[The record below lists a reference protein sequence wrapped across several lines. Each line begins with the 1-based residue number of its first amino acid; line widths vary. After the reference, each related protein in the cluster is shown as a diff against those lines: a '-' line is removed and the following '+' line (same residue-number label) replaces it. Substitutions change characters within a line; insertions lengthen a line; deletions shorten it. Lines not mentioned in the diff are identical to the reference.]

1 MTDASI
7 RARPRPPSLQALF
20 IGTLGLAGWVF
31 GARPIGDNSM
41 FVHLRTGIDIV
52 DGLGIPRRDR
62 YSFTARGEEWVVQS
76 WLPELTY
83 GWAERL
89 GGVGLVIL
97 EQAVLMGV
105 LALLI
110 GLLAR
115 SGSPLRTLGAGGL
128 ALGAGI
134 AFWSPRPLLFG
145 LVCMALTILVVERR
159 VSPWLLL
166 PVVWVWVNSHG
177 SFPLGLAWLGVVGLG
192 TWIDARR
199 FPIEMAR
206 YAGAFVLGLVV
217 ACINPLGPRLLTFAL
232 TVGDK
237 REIFSQVVEW
247 RSPDFQSG
255 VGMFTLLFLVPA
267 LAVLVRARPPWRD
280 VLVVVVFLA
289 LGLIALRNLAVLAIV
304 LAAPLGRALSP
315 SSGVVESGSRGAS
328 SRTNIVFAAV
338 LGVASLLF
346 GIGGYTGRGIDERS
360 YPVAALR
367 FLNRQGLLSP
377 SHRLATTDVV
387 GGYLIL
393 ERGTRANVFI
403 DDRVDMYPVP
413 VSRDYIRLL
422 HAEPGALRVLERRR
436 VDLVLWEAER
446 PLTALLAAAP
456 EWKQTYRRSG
466 WAVFQRS
473 TSMR

>member
-1 MTDASI
+1 MTEPTVL
-7 RARPRPPSLQALF
+7 RARPRWPPSLEALF
-20 IGTLGLAGWVF
+20 VGTLALAGWCF

-41 FVHLRTGIDIV
+41 FVHLRTGIDIA
-52 DGLGIPRRDR
+52 GGRGIPRRDP
-62 YSFTARGEEWVVQS
+62 YSFTARGNEWVVQS

-89 GGVGLVIL
+89 GGVGLVVI

-105 LALLI
+105 LAVLI

-115 SGSPLRTLGAGGL
+115 SGSPLRTLAAGGL

-159 VSPWLLL
+159 VSPWWLV
-166 PVVWVWVNSHG
+166 PIVWVWVNSHG
-177 SFPLGLAWLGVVGLG
+177 SFPLGLAWIGVVGLG
-192 TWIDARR
+192 AWIDGRR
-199 FPIEMAR
+199 FPVDLAR
-206 YAGAFVLGLVV
+206 YAGAFVIGLAV
-217 ACINPLGPRLLTFAL
+217 ACINPLGPRLLTFAV

-237 REIFSQVVEW
+237 REIFRQVVEW

-255 VGMFTLLFLVPA
+255 VGMFTLLFVIPA

-289 LGLIALRNLAVLAIV
+289 MGLIALRNLAVFAIV
-304 LAAPLGRALSP
+304 LAAPLRRALAH
-315 SSGVVESGSRGAS
+315 GVVPRERSVSRVN
-328 SRTNIVFAAV
+328 TVFAGV
-338 LGVASLLF
+338 LVLAALLF
-346 GIGGYTGRGIDERS
+346 GIGGYSGRGLDDRS

-367 FLNRQGLLSP
+367 FLNRQGVLSA
-377 SHRLATTDVV
+377 SHRLATTDIV
-387 GGYLIL
+387 GCYLIL
-393 ERGTRANVFI
+393 ERGARAGVFI

-422 HAEPGALRVLERRR
+422 HAEPGALRVLDRREI
-436 VDLVLWEAER
+436 DLVLWEAER
-446 PLTALLAAAP
+446 PLTALLSASP
-456 EWKQTYRRSG
+456 DWRRIYRRSD
-466 WAVFQRS
+466 WVVFQRS
-473 TSMR
+473 TSIR